1 MGEHQDISPDQAT
14 LKPVI
19 SAEEIQGRIA
29 EMAQEISRDLKGRQ
43 VVLLGVLK
51 GAFLF
56 MGDLAKNLSIPAK
69 TDFVRLSS
77 YGDSD
82 ESSGT
87 IVMTKPYEM
96 DLSDHTVVV
105 VEDIVDTGLTLKW
118 LEENLLSQPNVEVKI
133 AVLIDKAERRE
144 VDVAID
150 YVGFNVSEGFLVG
163 YGLDYAEDYRCLP
176 GIYELAG

>member
-1 MGEHQDISPDQAT
+1 MSDIDGVAPDKAK
-14 LKPVI
+14 LVPVI
-19 SAEEIQGRIA
+19 EPEEIQKRIA
-29 EMAQEISRDLKGRQ
+29 ELAQEISRDLEGKR
-43 VVLLGVLK
+43 VILLGVLK
-51 GAFLF
+51 GAYMF
-56 MGDLAKNLSIPAK
+56 MADLAKNLSIPAK

-96 DLSDHTVVV
+96 DLSGHTVVI

-118 LEENLLSQPNVEVKI
+118 LEENLLSQPNVEVRCV
-133 AVLIDKAERRE
+133 VLIDKAERRE
-144 VDVAID
+144 VDVSID
-150 YVGFNVSEGFLVG
+150 YVGFHIPEGFLVG
-163 YGLDYAEDYRCLP
+163 YGLDFAEDYRCLP

>member
-1 MGEHQDISPDQAT
+1 VGELENFSPENAK
-14 LKPVI
+14 LIPVFTP
-19 SAEEIQGRIA
+19 EEIQKRIA
-29 EMAQEISRDLKGRQ
+29 ELAQELSRDLKDRK

-56 MGDLAKNLSIPAK
+56 MADLAKNLTIPAK

-96 DLSDHTVVV
+96 DLSGHTVVI
-105 VEDIVDTGLTLKW
+105 VEDIIDTGLTLKW
-118 LEENLLSQPNVEVKI
+118 LKENLLSQPDVEVKCV
-133 AVLIDKAERRE
+133 VLIDKAERRE
-144 VDVAID
+144 VEVPID
-150 YVGFNVSEGFLVG
+150 YVGFNVPDGFLVG